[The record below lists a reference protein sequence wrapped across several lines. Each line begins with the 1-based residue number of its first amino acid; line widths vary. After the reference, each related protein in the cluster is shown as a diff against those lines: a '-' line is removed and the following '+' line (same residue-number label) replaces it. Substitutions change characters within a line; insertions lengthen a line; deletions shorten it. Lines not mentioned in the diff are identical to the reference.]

1 MVGLPTPFMQSE
13 PTLGVHSETILSVD
27 QLRVQFGQVTAVSD
41 VTFEVRR
48 GEFLGVV
55 GESGAGKSATAR
67 AMLGLLP
74 SRAKVTGEVIHDGR
88 NLVGASP
95 RQLRSV
101 RGRRISY
108 IFQDALTALDP
119 VYTIG
124 HQLMEAYRTS
134 WPRASKDEAR
144 ARACQLLE
152 EVQISSPSARLDSYP
167 HQLSGGMRQ
176 RVAIAIALVGD
187 PDIVVADEPTS
198 ALDVTVQRRI
208 LELLR
213 KVCSDRNAAVVLIT
227 HDLGV
232 VAETCDRVV
241 VLYGGVVAE
250 EADVFSLFDS
260 PQHPYTRALL
270 DTLPRRGADSEL
282 RPIPGRATQVIG
294 DLSSC
299 PFANRCNHVTDECT
313 RELPPTRQVG
323 ASQVRCTNAPIQPG
337 VPK

>member
-1 MVGLPTPFMQSE
+1 MGLPAPFKQPGTTSDVD
-13 PTLGVHSETILSVD
+13 PDKILSVNRLQVKFD
-27 QLRVQFGQVTAVSD
+27 KVTAVSD

-74 SRAKVTGEVIHDGR
+74 SRAKVTGEVIHDGQ
-88 NLVGASP
+88 NLIGASK
-95 RQLRSV
+95 RHLQSV

-124 HQLMEAYRTS
+124 DQLVEAYRTS
-134 WPRASKDEAR
+134 WPRASKAEAR
-144 ARACQLLE
+144 ARALQLLE

-187 PDIVVADEPTS
+187 PDIVIADEPTS

-213 KVCSDRNAAVVLIT
+213 NVCSERNAAVVLIT

-250 EADVFSLFDS
+250 EADVFSLFES
-260 PQHPYTRALL
+260 PEHPYTRALL
-270 DTLPRRGADSEL
+270 DTLPRRGANSQL
-282 RPIPGRATQVIG
+282 RPIPGRAVQVIG
-294 DLSSC
+294 ALSRC
-299 PFANRCNHVTDECT
+299 PFANRCIHATDECT
-313 RELPPTRQVG
+313 RELPPTRLVG
-323 ASQVRCTNAPIQPG
+323 ASQVRCTNAPIQQG
-337 VPK
+337 ESK

>member
-1 MVGLPTPFMQSE
+1 MGLPATF
-13 PTLGVHSETILSVD
+13 TLDPSADPETILTVN
-27 QLRVQFGQVTAVSD
+27 QLRVQFGQVTAVTD
-41 VTFEVRR
+41 LTFEVRR
-48 GEFLGVV
+48 GEFIGVV

-74 SRAKVTGEVIHDGR
+74 NHAKVTGEVIHDGR
-88 NLVGASP
+88 NLVSASP
-95 RQLRSV
+95 KHLRSV

-134 WPRASKDEAR
+134 WPSATKAEAR
-144 ARACQLLE
+144 ARACQLLD
-152 EVQISSPSARLDSYP
+152 EVQISDPSARLNSYP

-187 PDIVVADEPTS
+187 PDIVIADEPTS

-241 VLYGGVVAE
+241 VLYGGVVVE
-250 EADVFSLFDS
+250 EADVFSLFES

-270 DTLPRRGADSEL
+270 DTLPRRGADKDL
-282 RPIPGRATQVIG
+282 RPIPGRATPVIG
-294 DLSSC
+294 ELSSC
-299 PFANRCNHVTDECT
+299 PFANRCSHVTDECT
-313 RELPPTRQVG
+313 RALPVRRQIG
-323 ASQVRCTNAPIQPG
+323 ASQVRCVKAPIESG
-337 VPK
+337 ASR